1 MLCRAGVPVFP
12 AISINSNQGC
22 VVRIDG
28 WKDYIKALVMKKI
41 VVVGGGAG
49 GLELVTRLSK
59 SLGKSGSA
67 DIILV
72 DKSRTHVWKPLLH
85 EVAAGVIDKGS
96 DGVDY
101 RMHAVRHHYQF
112 QLGELT
118 GIDREQK
125 LITLDPLVDESGQ
138 QILPQRNLEY
148 DYLVLAMGSVCND
161 FGTPGVQDN
170 CFTLDSLDQAERFHR
185 ALLNQLLKINQD
197 CVDKTELQI
206 GIVGAGATGTEL
218 AAQLHHVANLARAYG
233 MPEMSADRL
242 KATIIEAGERI
253 LPALPEKIALS
264 ARKALTKLGIK
275 IRESTKVAKATEQ
288 GFITSEDELIA
299 ADLMVWSAGVK
310 APDFLVAMD
319 VFETNR
325 ANQILV
331 TPQLRSTV
339 DNDIFVIGD
348 CCGFKQ
354 KDGSWVPPRAQSA
367 HQMATV
373 AADNIIALFK
383 DKPLSEYQ
391 YKDYGSLVHLSKYST
406 VGSLMGALSNSSM
419 FVEGRLAK
427 LVYVSLYNNHQFTV
441 HGWFKGILTLF
452 SRKVSNIVGPK
463 FKLH

>member
-1 MLCRAGVPVFP
+1 
-12 AISINSNQGC
+12 
-22 VVRIDG
+22 
-28 WKDYIKALVMKKI
+28 MKKI

-49 GLELVTRLSK
+49 GLELVTKLSR
-59 SLGKSGSA
+59 SLGKTKQA
-67 DIILV
+67 EIILI
-72 DKSRTHVWKPLLH
+72 DRNRTHVWKPLLH
-85 EVAAGVIDKGS
+85 EVAAGVIDKHS

-112 QLGELT
+112 QLGNLSH
-118 GIDREQK
+118 IDPQVK
-125 LITLDPLVDESGQ
+125 QLTLDPLYDENEHL
-138 QILPQRNLEY
+138 ILPERQVRF

-161 FGTPGVQDN
+161 FGTPGVKDY
-170 CFTLDSLDQAERFHR
+170 CYALDSLPQAEKFHR
-185 ALLNQLLKINQD
+185 ALLNQLLKVNQEAG
-197 CVDKTELQI
+197 DKRQLQI

-233 MPEMSADRL
+233 MPQMSSDRL
-242 KATIIEAGERI
+242 KVTILEAGDRI

-264 ARKALTKLGIK
+264 AHKALTKLGIK
-275 IRESTKVAKATEQ
+275 VRESTMVSEATEK
-288 GFITSEDELIA
+288 GFLTSEDEFIE

-331 TPQLRSTV
+331 TPELRSTV
-339 DNDIFVIGD
+339 DETIFVIGD
-348 CCGFKQ
+348 CCGFQQ

-367 HQMATV
+367 HQMAST
-373 AADNIIALFK
+373 AATNLEAVFK
-383 DKPLSEYQ
+383 NKSLSQYE

-406 VGSLMGALSNSSM
+406 VGSLMGSLSNSSM
-419 FVEGRLAK
+419 FIEGRLAK
-427 LVYVSLYNNHQFTV
+427 IVYVSLYNNHQFTV

-452 SRKVSNIVGPK
+452 SRKLSNIVGPK